1 MLYMQD
7 WHICVP
13 ADFSL
18 GFEGDNNAVTLEIS
32 TDLPEGWD
40 LKVDVAKDGEK
51 NIIQLNRRDNVY
63 YALLTSS
70 MLADDGVYEMQV
82 RGTLEDQVR
91 HSNIFLSHVHNS
103 INATDAFP
111 PPLPSEFEQMEDR
124 LTSINNN
131 PPQPGENGY
140 WLIWDPDD
148 MEYKESD
155 IPLPA
160 EGGTV
165 GTTDYNKLKNRPR
178 INGVELIGNK
188 TSDEL
193 KIPAGEKG
201 EKGDPG
207 PEGPAGPRG
216 DPGPEGPAGPRGDPG
231 PEGPAGPRGDPG
243 PEGPAGPRGDPG
255 PEGPA
260 GPRGDPGPEG
270 PAGPRGDPGP
280 EGPAGPRGDPGP
292 TGPQGPEGPVGL
304 QGEPGPKAEPISVTL
319 TESGW
324 AENEQTVSHDKILTG
339 AYSYIVCPDE
349 ESYMAYATAIVR
361 AKDVGTNGQMTFV
374 CTETPEADLLVNI
387 LRVEAQDGI

>member
-1 MLYMQD
+1 MEVIAVLYMQD

-82 RGTLEDQVR
+82 RGTLGDQVR

-231 PEGPAGPRGDPG
+231 P
-243 PEGPAGPRGDPG
+243 
-255 PEGPA
+255 
-260 GPRGDPGPEG
+260 
-270 PAGPRGDPGP
+270 
-280 EGPAGPRGDPGP
+280 

-304 QGEPGPKAEPISVTL
+304 QGEPGPKAEPFSVTL
-319 TESGW
+319 TGSGW

-339 AYSYIVCPDE
+339 AYSYIVCPAE
-349 ESYMAYATAIVR
+349 GSYMAYATAIVR

-374 CTETPEADLLVNI
+374 CTETPEADLVVNI